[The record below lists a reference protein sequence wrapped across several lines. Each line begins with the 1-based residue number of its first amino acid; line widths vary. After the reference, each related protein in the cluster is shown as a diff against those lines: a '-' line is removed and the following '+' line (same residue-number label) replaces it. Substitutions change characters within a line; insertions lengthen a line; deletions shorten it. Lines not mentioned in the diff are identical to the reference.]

1 MCFKPRNK
9 IFAHETSPALH
20 PTARFRQRGVIGHK
34 PRMRHAI
41 AIREDQIIAGGA
53 GHGLVENDG
62 LAEPRM
68 RLPEVLER
76 GRRGR
81 RELLHQRARGFP
93 RSVVGDEHL
102 VRPAGLPREAAP
114 RLGQRFRLVKSA
126 DDDDFMDDYR
136 GGRYDV
142 VCEECGGQNVI
153 EMVDEENCL
162 PELLEIYFEEMQEL
176 QDYENERR
184 MQY

>member
-1 MCFKPRNK
+1 MIYVTIETEDGELNK
-9 IFAHETSPALH
+9 VAL
-20 PTARFRQRGVIGHK
+20 PTFMAVCGRCEGRGTHVNPSI
-34 PRMRHAI
+34 
-41 AIREDQIIAGGA
+41 
-53 GHGLVENDG
+53 DG
-62 LAEPRM
+62 NG
-68 RLPEVLER
+68 LPEEWVN
-76 GRRGR
+76 
-81 RELLHQRARGFP
+81 
-93 RSVVGDEHL
+93 
-102 VRPAGLPREAAP
+102 
-114 RLGQRFRLVKSA
+114 
-126 DDDDFMDDYR
+126 DDDFMDDYR